1 MFKRQFSLVSFCIGA
16 FSTSRSPQWYCENF
30 SEISLTALV
39 AMLHVEVCKYREMCK
54 VQQQPPVIASP
65 HVTAAA
71 AVSPPSHPQ
80 LDHCIAV
87 NYQCQCPNVQLFDK
101 VFAMSDTQD
110 PYIIASWAEQLL
122 TRQQPDTQIK
132 SLINVLLPA
141 PPTHIHTASTVPGPG
156 ARNIFVHKQSTIYEV
171 LALGITF

>member
-1 MFKRQFSLVSFCIGA
+1 M
-16 FSTSRSPQWYCENF
+16 
-30 SEISLTALV
+30 
-39 AMLHVEVCKYREMCK
+39 
-54 VQQQPPVIASP
+54 
-65 HVTAAA
+65 TAAA

-87 NYQCQCPNVQLFDK
+87 NYQCHCSNVKLFDK
-101 VFAMSDTQD
+101 VFAMSDTWD
-110 PYIIASWAEQLL
+110 PHIASWAEQLL

-156 ARNIFVHKQSTIYEV
+156 ARNIFVHK
-171 LALGITF
+171 